1 MSHRLIISGD
11 NQRREYFSVN
21 SSPLFKDLPDKD
33 FSQEQKKSYNGFK
46 NSLKNLF
53 DFYFP
58 ASFTDYNNKVD
69 LKLEEIIWNDPQ
81 FTEDECKEFLI
92 SYDYKIDLVWLI
104 KWECKKMQFRYDW
117 DENNNL
123 SEILENWI
131 KASFKT
137 FKFKIVQLELTDQDF
152 EYFIDPETKKQE
164 DIPTSKWNIFSTNE
178 RRKND
183 SINLT
188 IYTTSPS
195 KEEEAILFEKEK
207 VSIRCSADSSD
218 EKTVYVSKERIA
230 LRFICEQRKQIDFC
244 SLPKINEQG
253 NFIINGHEKVIVFQ
267 SVRSPGLYFFS
278 DEENSNEIYGEIIPL
293 KGPWVS
299 LCYDTIKI
307 KDSVSRNG
315 LKVKFLNSGASIN
328 LFNLLSIAGV
338 ELSDEQVYSIFGD
351 EQEINNSFIFGKG
364 EDKKQ
369 IPPFLFKQENSY
381 FSMGEVGRNKLN
393 KKLNIL
399 SRISGQKLA
408 EDIYG
413 RDGSL
418 VLKKH
423 TILSG
428 ENFNTFKSNLLN
440 NNFNSINI
448 SKLEDSDNLYVFKIL
463 SPIDDQK
470 IVNIF
475 GWKTNSKKKHFDITD
490 LLCSISYFSNI
501 KHGIGFIEK
510 EEDKDRLDNQIIRRV
525 GDLIYNIFDNKLG
538 SFLKTINDK
547 YLAYISQLKKADLL
561 KINGIKDFDKL
572 IKTFFNSSTLIQLQ
586 NQNNPIAEASYSR
599 KVSVLG
605 LGGFNSVNASL
616 TVRNINPSYYG
627 RYDLVETPEGQKVG
641 LLHALALNAEIDEF
655 GQIIVPYFKVV
666 DGVVTSETHFLSSD
680 EEVEKY
686 ISHCSIEIGEDNVI
700 KQDSLLARYNNE
712 FVSISPKKLDYI
724 DSSFYHLNSVNS
736 ASIPFFQHN
745 DATRMLMACNMQKQA
760 VVLLKNESPF
770 VATGTEASLL
780 SNSAL
785 NVFSDTSGE
794 VEYVD
799 SRKIIVKEEDGNKKT
814 YDIKQFVVSNKN
826 NLFLSL
832 PQVKK
837 GDKVSNKQLLSYGNY
852 GNKRELSLGY
862 NLRVAFMSWNGYNFE
877 DAIVVSDSLLKR
889 DILTSFFVKK
899 HIVIRK
905 NTKYGEESFSKDHL
919 NKEKISNLDDEGII
933 KLGVEVNENDIL
945 VGKITP
951 EPGKKGETEELLLS
965 NVFGDKLH
973 NLLDSSFKLPWGEKG
988 IVYLIKRWKKE
999 DFEKIR
1005 KNSSFGYTA
1014 NDLEILEI
1022 YVAQKRKL
1030 EIGDKLT
1037 TRFGNKGV
1045 IAKIVPEVDMP
1056 FDEEGNP
1063 IDIIFNPLSV
1073 PSRMNIGQLL
1083 ETLLGLAAHK
1093 LGTNFLVRTFNTPTE
1108 EELKKIV
1115 EEANIKDYGLTKLYD
1130 GQTGLPFSHKVYS
1143 GYIYTIKLNHMVS
1156 DKFHARNTG
1165 PYSLI
1170 YQQPVKGRA
1179 QGGGQRVG
1187 EMEVWALE
1195 AHGAAFNIMEMM
1207 GAKSDDLNKRR
1218 MINHSIIFND
1228 RHIDLQSN
1236 QSESFNLILQ
1246 YLRGLGFD
1254 LEVTD
1259 RNDKKVNLY
1268 KFFEKS

>member
-21 SSPLFKDLPDKD
+21 SSPLFKDLPNKD

-46 NSLKNLF
+46 NSLKKLF

-58 ASFTDYNNKVD
+58 AKFSDYNNEVE
-69 LKLEEIIWNDPQ
+69 LKLEEIVWNDPQ
-81 FTEDECKEFLI
+81 FTEDESKEFLV
-92 SYDYKIDLVWLI
+92 SYDYKIDLIWLI
-104 KWECKKMQFRYDW
+104 KWHCTKMQFRPEGD
-117 DENNNL
+117 NL
-123 SEILENWI
+123 NEILENWI
-131 KASFKT
+131 KQSFKIG
-137 FKFKIVQLELTDQDF
+137 KFSLVQLSDNQWK
-152 EYFIDPETKKQE
+152 IETTHEK
-164 DIPTSKWNIFSTNE
+164 
-178 RRKND
+178 RKNQD
-183 SINLT
+183 YFKLLVNV
-188 IYTTSPS
+188 TS
-195 KEEEAILFEKEK
+195 
-207 VSIRCSADSSD
+207 VD
-218 EKTVYVSKERIA
+218 EERIA
-230 LRFICEQRKQIDFC
+230 VEFDCEQRKQIDFC

-278 DEENSNEIYGEIIPL
+278 DEENSNDIYGEIIPL

-299 LCYDTIKI
+299 LCYDSIKQ
-307 KDSVSRNG
+307 KETSSVTG
-315 LKVKFLNSGASIN
+315 LKVKFLNSGVSIN
-328 LFNLLSIAGV
+328 LFNLFGIAGL
-338 ELSDEQVYSIFGD
+338 EFTSEQVEELFG
-351 EQEINNSFIFGKG
+351 QEEEIYNSFILGKG
-364 EDKKQ
+364 EEKKQ
-369 IPPFLFKQENSY
+369 IPPFLFKENNSY
-381 FSMGEVGRNKLN
+381 FLMGEVGRNKLD

-399 SRISGQKLA
+399 SRIFGQKLA
-408 EDIYG
+408 EDLF
-413 RDGSL
+413 DKNGSL
-418 VLKKH
+418 VLRKNS
-423 TILSG
+423 ILSG
-428 ENFNTFKSNLLN
+428 DNFNIFKENFSN
-440 NNFNSINI
+440 NNFPHVKIEQIENS
-448 SKLEDSDNLYVFKIL
+448 ENLFSFKIF
-463 SPIDDQK
+463 SPINQEK
-470 IVNIF
+470 IISILGWRENIQ
-475 GWKTNSKKKHFDITD
+475 KKHFDVVD

-501 KHGIGFIEK
+501 KNGIGFVEK

-538 SFLKTINDK
+538 SFLKNIDDK
-547 YLAYISQLKKADLL
+547 YLAYISQMKKADLL
-561 KINGIKDFDKL
+561 KIPNVRDFDKL
-572 IKTFFNSSTLIQLQ
+572 VKNFFNSSTLIQLQ
-586 NQNNPIAEASYSR
+586 NQNNPIAEASYAR

-605 LGGFNSVNASL
+605 LGGFSSVNASL

-641 LLHALALNAEIDEF
+641 LLHALSLNAEIDEF
-655 GQIIVPYFKVV
+655 GQIKVPYFKVV
-666 DGVVTSETHFLSSD
+666 DGVVINEIHYLSADQESD
-680 EEVEKY
+680 KY
-686 ISHCSIEIGEDNVI
+686 ISHCNVVIGEDNVI
-700 KQDSLLARYNNE
+700 RQDFLLARHNNE
-712 FVSISPKKLDYI
+712 FVSVSPNKIDYI

-745 DATRMLMACNMQKQA
+745 DSTRMLMACNMQKQA

-780 SNSAL
+780 NNSAL
-785 NVFSDTSGE
+785 NVFSENEGV

-799 SRKIIVKEEDGNKKT
+799 SKKIIVKEENDNRRI

-832 PQVKK
+832 LQVKK
-837 GDKVSNKQLLSYGNY
+837 GEKISKNQLLSYGNY
-852 GNKRELSLGY
+852 GNKRELSLGH

-877 DAIVVSDSLLKR
+877 DAIVVSDSLIKK

-905 NTKYGEESFSKDHL
+905 NTKYGEEVFSKDHL
-919 NKEKISNLDDEGII
+919 NKEKTSNLDDEGII

-988 IVYLIKRWKKE
+988 IVYAIKRRSKE
-999 DFEKIR
+999 DFEKI
-1005 KNSSFGYTA
+1005 KKSSSFGYAA

-1063 IDIIFNPLSV
+1063 VDIIFNPLSV

-1093 LGTNFLVRTFNTPTE
+1093 LGINFLVRTFNTPTKE
-1108 EELKKIV
+1108 EIDRIV
-1115 EEANIKDYGLTKLYD
+1115 KEADIKDYGLTTLYD
-1130 GQTGLPFSHKVYS
+1130 GQTGLPFSHKVYV

-1187 EMEVWALE
+1187 EMEIWAME

-1207 GAKSDDLNKRR
+1207 GAKSDDLSKRK

-1228 RHIDLQSN
+1228 RQVDLQSN
-1236 QSESFNLILQ
+1236 QSESFNLLLQ

-1259 RNDKKVNLY
+1259 RSDKKVNLY